1 MGSHESSKD
10 MVHWGTRIPVE
21 TRRQMRVL
29 AGMYGVTLGAVI
41 ETLIETEYAKVMQEA
56 GQ

>member
-1 MGSHESSKD
+1 MGSHESSKE

-41 ETLIETEYAKVMQEA
+41 ETLIETEYAKVMQEV